1 MEVTQMAMLRKNHRT
16 EITPRK
22 TDDASGMS
30 RGGADPWFSEMDRW
44 FDAMRRD
51 FASAW
56 GLRPSRIAGF
66 PSVRAPAL
74 DVKDD
79 GADLVVTAELPGVSK
94 EDLEIQV
101 TEDGLEI
108 TARAERAK
116 EETDEDYVYRERSV
130 SAFEH
135 TVPLPAPVVADK
147 VVADLK
153 DGVLEV
159 RLPKREPTPRAKP
172 VKVKVQ

>member
-1 MEVTQMAMLRKNHRT
+1 MAMLRKNHGT

-30 RGGADPWFSEMDRW
+30 RWGADPWFSEMDRW
-44 FDAMRRD
+44 FDEMRRD
-51 FASAW
+51 FESAW
-56 GLRPSRIAGF
+56 GLRPFRASRIAGS
-66 PSVRAPAL
+66 PSVRVPAL

-79 GADLVVTAELPGVSK
+79 GAELIVTAELPGVSK

-108 TARAERAK
+108 TARAEQAK
-116 EETDEDYVYRERSV
+116 EEKDEDYVYRERSV
-130 SAFEH
+130 SAFER

-159 RLPKREPTPRAKP
+159 RLPKREPAPKAKP